1 MKNTRSL
8 TKKRS
13 RYTIKA
19 GNHQLRL
26 GDKTH
31 IMGVLNLTNDS
42 FSQDGC
48 LNKANSV
55 DHAIRKAKNFIRN
68 GASIIDVGGE
78 SSRPGATQISVKEE
92 VRRIIP
98 TISAVS
104 KFQQSIVSVDT
115 YKSTVAK
122 HALDAGAII
131 VNNIMGSTPNV
142 SLLKMVRNYNAAIVL
157 MHIKGIPRTMQTN
170 IKYKSVVSD
179 IIDTLQKSI
188 NVCLDSGIS
197 KDRIIIDPGIGFG
210 KTVGHNLTLL
220 NQLTKFNELK
230 TPILIGTSRKSFIG
244 KVLNKEPQ
252 KSLLGTMAT
261 VTSSILKGAHIVR
274 VHDVKETK
282 EVVDMTDAI
291 INETEK
297 GTNT

>member
-1 MKNTRSL
+1 LKNTRSL